1 MLHLPG
7 ILTAEELGRIRA
19 LLTAAVWVDG
29 RATAGNLSHQVKD
42 NRQAEEGDPA
52 AAEAASVVLQAVERH
67 PLFVSAA
74 LPARISPPL
83 FNRYAGGQA
92 YGAHIDGAI
101 RPLAPGGAMRT
112 DLSATLFL
120 NNPDDYEG
128 GELQVEGREGRQS
141 VKLPAGDM
149 VLYDSGA
156 IHQVTPVT
164 RGVRLASFFWVQSY
178 VRRAEERGLLFNLD
192 SQIQT
197 LRETRPDD
205 PLVTELTAHYH
216 SLLRLWAEV

>member
-1 MLHLPG
+1 MLHLPA
-7 ILTAEELGRIRA
+7 ILSAEDLSRLRT
-19 LLTAAVWVDG
+19 LLTAAVWIDG

-42 NRQAEEGDPA
+42 NRQADESDPSA
-52 AAEAASVVLQAVERH
+52 VEAASVVLKALERH

-83 FNRYAGGQA
+83 FNRYVGGQA
-92 YGAHIDGAI
+92 YGAHVDGAI
-101 RPLAPGGAMRT
+101 RPLAPIGAMRT
-112 DLSATLFL
+112 DLSGTLFL
-120 NNPDDYEG
+120 NDPEDYEG
-128 GELQVEGREGRQS
+128 GELQIEGRQGGQG

-149 VLYDSGA
+149 ILYDSGA

-192 SQIQT
+192 TQIQT

-205 PLVTELTAHYH
+205 PLVNELTAHYH